1 MVKYTTMMSPHAIGQ
16 KCVTRIDED
25 DLFLSMCLSR
35 NEYILRHQK
44 TLKKMARG
52 LLPSSLLHDVAE
64 RMMTSILEHAL

>member
-1 MVKYTTMMSPHAIGQ
+1 
-16 KCVTRIDED
+16 
-25 DLFLSMCLSR
+25 MCLSR